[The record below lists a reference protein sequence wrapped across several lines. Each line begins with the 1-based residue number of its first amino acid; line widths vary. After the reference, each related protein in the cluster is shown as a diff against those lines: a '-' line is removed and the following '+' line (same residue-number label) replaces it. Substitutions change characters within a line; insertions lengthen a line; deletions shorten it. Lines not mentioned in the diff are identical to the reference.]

1 MLNNVNY
8 SPSFQKKLMATTS
21 LKNCGEEMPCKI
33 YLLNSSE
40 DEDYLIDQVNETPW
54 ADSYY
59 FPTICKDFIENKYYT
74 HPLVGFYSMEDE
86 DGNCLAIL
94 EEIKYSSGSRRSI
107 EFLEVVPTHAERTS
121 NRKIKY
127 IGETMV
133 AFLAALS
140 NKKSELFVGLPADDA
155 KFFWYNL
162 GFEKKNKRY
171 VSMSLPVNKLDA
183 LVKRNE
189 EHTGSKIEFERWV

>member
-1 MLNNVNY
+1 MLNNINY
-8 SPSFQKKLMATTS
+8 SPSFQKKLIATTS
-21 LKNCGEEMPCKI
+21 LKNCGEKMPCNI

-54 ADSYY
+54 ADAYY
-59 FPTICKDFIENKYYT
+59 FSTICKDFIENKYYT

-140 NKKSELFVGLPADDA
+140 DKKSELFVGLPADDA